1 MGLEQLGQLADRLQG
16 TGQTEHVRGLLQQL
30 LQALAAPPK
39 PDAAAAGALLAAGVA
54 ATIARAWQAEREA
67 RHVRAR
73 AWAEAGEQ
81 ARRQTVYDQERVRRR
96 TLEARA
102 QLERSEMD
110 EEVYEAKDKGRERGC
125 SRRRRGHE
133 GGWRKRATE
142 Q

>member
-16 TGQTEHVRGLLQQL
+16 AGQTEQVRGLVQQL

-39 PDAAAAGALLAAGVA
+39 PDAGAAGALLAAAVA
-54 ATIARAWQAEREA
+54 AAVARAGQAEREA
-67 RHVRAR
+67 RHARAR

-102 QLERSEMD
+102 QLGKAEMD
-110 EEVYEAKDKGRERGC
+110 EEVY
-125 SRRRRGHE
+125 
-133 GGWRKRATE
+133 
-142 Q
+142 